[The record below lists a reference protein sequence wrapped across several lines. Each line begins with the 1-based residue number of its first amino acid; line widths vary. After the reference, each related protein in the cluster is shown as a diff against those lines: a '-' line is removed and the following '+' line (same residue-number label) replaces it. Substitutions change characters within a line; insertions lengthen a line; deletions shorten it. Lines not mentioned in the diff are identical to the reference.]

1 MRILFA
7 GGGTGGHL
15 YPGLAIARAVQRLD
29 PSARP
34 YFVGA
39 RRGIERDVLPASG
52 FPHRLLDLHPFYRS
66 RPWQNWRTMVGF
78 ASAWREIGALARE
91 ERPAAIVGTGGYAAA
106 ATCAWGA
113 AHGVP
118 VTLQEQNSFAGI
130 TARLIARVAREIYLG
145 YGEAAG
151 SLRPRR
157 GAWMEETGN
166 PIEPPPTPRPARDAA
181 RRNWSFPASGSVLL
195 ITGGSQGARVLNEVV
210 SAWIS
215 GGLPD
220 GLHVIWATGK
230 GAFDGYAKH
239 ESSRVRVRPYLSP
252 IAEAYAAADVAV
264 TRAGALTLAELCAWG
279 IPGILVP
286 LPTAAADHQTANAR
300 ALVSSGAARELPQ
313 RELTAER
320 LDREVRSLVG
330 DPTRLDAMARAA
342 LARGRPEAAETIARR
357 VLALARSSSARA

>member
-29 PSARP
+29 PNARP

-52 FPHRLLDLHPFYRS
+52 FPHRLLDLHPLYRG
-66 RPWQNWRTMVGF
+66 RPWENWRTVVGF
-78 ASAWREIGALARE
+78 ASAWREIGALAHE
-91 ERPAAIVGTGGYAAA
+91 ERPAVVVGTGGYAAA
-106 ATCAWGA
+106 SACGWAA

-118 VTLQEQNSFAGI
+118 VVLQEQNSFAGVS
-130 TARLIARVAREIYLG
+130 ARLISRVAREIYLG
-145 YGEAAG
+145 YGEAAR

-166 PIEPPPTPRPARDAA
+166 PIEPPPSPRPARDVA
-181 RRNWSFPASGSVLL
+181 RKTWRFPPSSPVLL
-195 ITGGSQGARVLNEVV
+195 ITGGSQGAHVLNQVV
-210 SAWIS
+210 AAWIAH
-215 GGLPD
+215 GLPQS
-220 GLHVIWATGK
+220 LRLIWATGK
-230 GAFDGYAKH
+230 AAFDQYSKL
-239 ESSRVRVRPYLSP
+239 ESELVRVRAYLSP
-252 IAEAYAAADVAV
+252 IADAYAAADFAL

-300 ALVSSGAARELPQ
+300 ALAASGAARELAQ
-313 RELTAER
+313 RDLTVER
-320 LDREVRSLVG
+320 LDREARSLLS
-330 DPTRLDAMARAA
+330 DPSRLEAMRRAA
-342 LARGRPEAAETIARR
+342 LARGRPEAAKTIAGR
-357 VLALARSSSARA
+357 VLALAQRSRA

>member
-29 PSARP
+29 PGARP

-52 FPHRLLDLHPFYRS
+52 FPHRLLDLHPLYRA
-66 RPWQNWRTMVGF
+66 RPWQNWRTLVGF

-113 AHGVP
+113 VHGVP

-130 TARLIARVAREIYLG
+130 TARLIARFAREIYLG
-145 YGEAAG
+145 YGEAAR
-151 SLRPRR
+151 SLHPRR

-166 PIEPPPTPRPARDAA
+166 PIEPPPTPRPSPDAA
-181 RRNWSFPASGSVLL
+181 RRAWGFAATGHVLL

-210 SAWIS
+210 SAWITR
-215 GGLPD
+215 GLPD
-220 GLHVIWATGK
+220 GLQVIWATGK
-230 GAFDGYAKH
+230 AAFAEYARL
-239 ESSRVRVRPYLSP
+239 ESPRVRVRAYLSP
-252 IAEAYAAADVAV
+252 IADAYAAADFAV

-279 IPGILVP
+279 IPAVLVP

-300 ALVSSGAARELPQ
+300 ALAASGAAREVPQ
-313 RELTAER
+313 RDLDTAR
-320 LDREVRSLVG
+320 LDREVRSLLG
-330 DPTRLDAMARAA
+330 DEARLDAMRRAA
-342 LARGRPEAAETIARR
+342 LARGRPDAAETIAKR
-357 VLALARSSSARA
+357 VLALARA

>member
-39 RRGIERDVLPASG
+39 RRGIEREVLPASG
-52 FPHRLLDLHPFYRS
+52 FPHRLLDLHPLYRS
-66 RPWQNWRTMVGF
+66 RPWQNWRTIVGF
-78 ASAWREIGALARE
+78 ANAWREIGALARE

-118 VTLQEQNSFAGI
+118 VALQEQNSFAGI
-130 TARLIARVAREIYLG
+130 TARFIARVAREIYLG
-145 YGEAAG
+145 YGEAAQ

-166 PIEPPPTPRPARDAA
+166 PIEPPPIPRPARDVA
-181 RRNWSFPASGSVLL
+181 RNSWGFPASGRVLL

-210 SAWIS
+210 GAWVPAS
-215 GGLPD
+215 LPD

-230 GAFDGYAKH
+230 AAFSDYAKL
-239 ESSRVRVRPYLSP
+239 ESPRVRVRPYLSP
-252 IAEAYAAADVAV
+252 IADAYAAADVAV

-279 IPGILVP
+279 IPSILVP

-300 ALVSSGAARELPQ
+300 ALVASGAARELPQ
-313 RELTAER
+313 RELNVER

-330 DPTRLDAMARAA
+330 DTARLDAMARAA
-342 LARGRPEAAETIARR
+342 LARGRPEAAETIAKR
-357 VLALARSSSARA
+357 VLALARA

>member
-39 RRGIERDVLPASG
+39 RRGIERDVLPESG
-52 FPHRLLDLHPFYRS
+52 FPHRLLDLHPLYRT
-66 RPWQNWRTMVGF
+66 RPWQNWRTIAGF
-78 ASAWREIGALARE
+78 ASAWREIGALAAD
-91 ERPAAIVGTGGYAAA
+91 ERPVAIVGTGGYAAA

-113 AHGVP
+113 AHDVP
-118 VTLQEQNSFAGI
+118 IALQEQNSFAGI

-145 YGEAAG
+145 YGEAAR

-166 PIEPPPTPRPARDAA
+166 PIEPPPTPRPPRDAA
-181 RRNWSFPASGSVLL
+181 RRAWNFPTSGRVLL
-195 ITGGSQGARVLNEVV
+195 ITGGSQGARVLNETVG
-210 SAWIS
+210 AWITR
-215 GGLPD
+215 GLPD
-220 GLHVIWATGK
+220 ALHVIWATGK
-230 GAFDGYAKH
+230 GAFSAYAKL
-239 ESSRVRVRPYLSP
+239 ESSRVRVRPYLAP
-252 IAEAYAAADVAV
+252 IAEAYAAADIAV

-279 IPGILVP
+279 IPAILVP
-286 LPTAAADHQTANAR
+286 LPTAAADHQSANAR
-300 ALVSSGAARELPQ
+300 ALASSGAARELPQ
-313 RELTAER
+313 RELSVER

-330 DPTRLDAMARAA
+330 DAARLEAMARAA
-342 LARGRPEAAETIARR
+342 LARGRPDAAETIARR
-357 VLALARSSSARA
+357 VLALARA

>member
-52 FPHRLLDLHPFYRS
+52 FPHRLLDLHPLYRA
-66 RPWQNWRTMVGF
+66 RPWQNWRTLVGF

-118 VTLQEQNSFAGI
+118 VALQEQNSFAGI
-130 TARLIARVAREIYLG
+130 TARLIARFAREIYLG
-145 YGEAAG
+145 YGEAAR
-151 SLRPRR
+151 SLHPRR

-166 PIEPPPTPRPARDAA
+166 PIEPPPSPRSARDVA
-181 RRNWSFPASGSVLL
+181 RRAWVFPAAGHVLL

-210 SAWIS
+210 SGWITR
-215 GGLPD
+215 GLPD
-220 GLHVIWATGK
+220 GLHVIWATGRA
-230 GAFDGYAKH
+230 GFTEYAAL
-239 ESSRVRVRPYLSP
+239 ESPRVRVRAYLSP
-252 IAEAYAAADVAV
+252 IADAYAAADFAL

-279 IPGILVP
+279 LPGILVP
-286 LPTAAADHQTANAR
+286 LPSAAADHQTANAR
-300 ALVSSGAARELPQ
+300 ALAASGAARELPQ
-313 RELTAER
+313 RDLDIER
-320 LDREVRSLVG
+320 LDEEVRSLLG
-330 DPTRLDAMARAA
+330 DEARLDAMRRAA

-357 VLALARSSSARA
+357 VLALARA